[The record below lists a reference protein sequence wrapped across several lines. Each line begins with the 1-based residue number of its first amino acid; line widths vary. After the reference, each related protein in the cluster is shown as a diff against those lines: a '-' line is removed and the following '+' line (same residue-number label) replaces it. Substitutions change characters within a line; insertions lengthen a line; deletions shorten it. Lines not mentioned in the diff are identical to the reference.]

1 MWVKTMQKGG
11 SGCEAGTCFLALDVS
26 EKYQS
31 QIHRPLEH
39 LVLAQS
45 LLRK

>member
-1 MWVKTMQKGG
+1 VYETGMYFMV
-11 SGCEAGTCFLALDVS
+11 LDVS

-39 LVLAQS
+39 LNLINIIAQIVVES
-45 LLRK
+45 